1 VKKLNPVFWYFCIA
15 AVLALLLGISFYA
28 QAFVGFESFFEDL
41 LVSGKAVNPNIVIV
55 AIDNESLAKIG
66 QWPWPREVFGRA
78 FEALNNHLPQ
88 AVALDVIF
96 ADASR
101 LGSKDDAALKNSLA
115 KLRYPMVFPVE
126 ADGLTLNGSNP
137 PIANNLVLPQ
147 NFFLSSPQISLGHVN
162 LVLDAD
168 GMARRFPPLITYGE
182 KSFKGLSYEILKRSG
197 ADIPSESDLYGP
209 ERIVYSGPPG
219 NIRRI
224 PFYRF
229 LEPNPPDLSG
239 KLVFIGATAPDLHD
253 EKPTPF
259 VRGTEMPGIEIQ
271 ANIANML
278 LSGFSLNPLGTFPS
292 LVWILIA
299 ALLPA
304 LFFALSRKPWLPL
317 ALSIFVGLV
326 VFAAEIYFFGNG
338 LVINLLHTNAAWI
351 LSAGSLVS
359 YRYFREE
366 KEKRELQGA
375 FSKYVSGDVLKEI
388 LKNPTAITLGGE
400 EREITVLFSDIRG
413 FTTLSEKTTPKE
425 LVRILNKYFTAMTN
439 EILKNHGVL
448 DKYIGDAIM
457 AFWGAP
463 LSDENQADNAL
474 LAAKGMVRKLEEV
487 NKELQAAGDPN
498 IAVGIGIYTGPA
510 VVGNMGSEERFDYT
524 AMGDTVNV
532 ASRLEGLNKEHGTTL
547 IIGEST
553 KEKLKQNYNT
563 ESLGAVAVKGRK
575 EPVKVYAVKF

>member
-1 VKKLNPVFWYFCIA
+1 MKKLNPVFWYFCIA